1 MKRKAWIDNLRGVC
15 IMAILLDHT
24 ELYYTG
30 INIIDYNAYV
40 VNALVLFF
48 VLSGYLM
55 YKQCRFSFKQ
65 KLYSILR
72 TLIVPYFIFT
82 TLIAILKT
90 SAHTYNL
97 NIQEAF
103 LSIITGQASWFV
115 AALIVAELLFSLAI
129 WVGKGKNTW
138 LFSIGAVGFCTSIYL
153 STKTQ
158 PYIWQIDNAMQA
170 LLFLC
175 MGYTYHKYESYFK
188 CLDKLSYIA
197 ILFALLAITKL
208 YEHQNHINMLIWNID
223 ISNYPVFLCDITICC
238 LLMVTLFKQLP
249 SLNWLAWTGRH
260 SLVYYF
266 LCGGIPMI
274 ITTLLNHMGF
284 IYQGNYLYI
293 VVAFVLVYVVS
304 SLITYVIY
312 QYFPIITGRKYEK
325 KEL

>member
-1 MKRKAWIDNLRGVC
+1 MIRKTWIDNLRGFC
-15 IMAILLDHT
+15 IMAILLDYT

-55 YKQCRFSFKQ
+55 YKQNHFSFKQ
-65 KLYSILR
+65 KVCSIQR

-90 SAHTYNL
+90 SFHTNNL

-103 LSIITGQASWFV
+103 IGIITGQASWFV

-129 WVGKGKNTW
+129 WIGKGKNTW
-138 LFSIGAVGFCTSIYL
+138 LFSVGAVGFCISIYL
-153 STKTQ
+153 STKPQ

-175 MGYTYHKYESYFK
+175 MGYAYHKYESYFK
-188 CLDKLSYIA
+188 CLAKLSNIV
-197 ILFALLAITKL
+197 ILFVLLIVTKL
-208 YEHQNHINMLIWNID
+208 YEHQYHINMLIWNIH
-223 ISNYPVFLCDITICC
+223 INNYPVFLFDITICC
-238 LLMVTLFKQLP
+238 LLMITLFKLMP

-266 LCGGIPMI
+266 LCGGIPMS
-274 ITTLLNHMGF
+274 ITTLLNRMGF
-284 IYQGNYLYI
+284 IYQGNYIYI
-293 VVAFVLVYVVS
+293 VVAFTLVYVVS
-304 SLITYVIY
+304 TLITYVIY
-312 QYFPIITGRKYEK
+312 QYFPIITGHKYEK
-325 KEL
+325 KEH